1 MNQKKKIL
9 LVLYYQWPCSTD
21 KISDMLWYCST
32 TVMSDL
38 KRMWL
43 IQIDTRY
50 KMNEQWVR
58 SLNGAWYN
66 LAEMIKKDISLW
78 TYVKLMLGVR
88 VW

>member
-1 MNQKKKIL
+1 
-9 LVLYYQWPCSTD
+9 
-21 KISDMLWYCST
+21 MLWHCSAA
-32 TVMSDL
+32 VMSSL

-43 IQIDTRY
+43 ILLHPRKKQ
-50 KMNEQWVR
+50 NEQWVR
-58 SLNGAWYN
+58 SLNGAWCR